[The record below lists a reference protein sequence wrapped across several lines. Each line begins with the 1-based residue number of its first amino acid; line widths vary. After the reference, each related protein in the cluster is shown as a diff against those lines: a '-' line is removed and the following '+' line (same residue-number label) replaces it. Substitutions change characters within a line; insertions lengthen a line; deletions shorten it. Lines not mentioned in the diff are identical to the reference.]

1 MRTLLL
7 ISLALITTAILGLLP
22 SRPDIGELNH
32 SSALV
37 NRYSADLLQNFS
49 HSSAVPQASQ
59 SNTVERALARAISE
73 VPAPQSFA
81 NSDTHLAPK
90 LISGSDRPN
99 RSSSAQRVSLQPLI
113 ANNPISTSERL
124 RAVRSVLDTVT
135 RGKRDSAR
143 LSRQIVTEC
152 EKAQFDPMF
161 VAAVIKSESFFNELA
176 RSNKGAVG
184 LMQIMPATGK
194 YLEKFRSEVDWPT
207 PAKLTDAGYNIH
219 LGVTYLKQLEEMY
232 GGNRVLTLI
241 AYNWGPGKLDRAIRS
256 GRGVPAETVRYALK
270 ILSDRHGWLQQRAAA

>member
-1 MRTLLL
+1 MRAVAL
-7 ISLALITTAILGLLP
+7 ITLALATTAILGVLP
-22 SRPDIGELNH
+22 TRPETAEL
-32 SSALV
+32 SASYTLIERYTGSALQDPAPLL
-37 NRYSADLLQNFS
+37 SAI
-49 HSSAVPQASQ
+49 QASQ
-59 SNTVERALARAISE
+59 SDTVERALARAVSE
-73 VPAPQSFA
+73 LPAPRYTAPQSA
-81 NSDTHLAPK
+81 PRLHEQRPVKNTQTVNSNY
-90 LISGSDRPN
+90 S
-99 RSSSAQRVSLQPLI
+99 VST
-113 ANNPISTSERL
+113 ADRL
-124 RAVRSVLDTVT
+124 RAVRSVLDSVT
-135 RGKRDSAR
+135 RGKRDTAR

-152 EKAQFDPMF
+152 EKAQFDPLF

-194 YLEKFRSEVDWPT
+194 YLEKFRSEADWPT

-256 GRGVPAETVRYALK
+256 GRGIPAETVRYALK
-270 ILSDRHGWLQQRAAA
+270 ILSDRHGWTQQRATA

>member
-1 MRTLLL
+1 MRTLLH
-7 ISLALITTAILGLLP
+7 ITLALITTAILGLLP
-22 SRPDIGELNH
+22 ARPQSDENSTGAALIERY
-32 SSALV
+32 SSAPMQYV
-37 NRYSADLLQNFS
+37 SQ
-49 HSSAVPQASQ
+49 AVAPAASQ
-59 SNTVERALARAISE
+59 SDTVERALARAISE
-73 VPAPQSFA
+73 VPAPR
-81 NSDTHLAPK
+81 LV
-90 LISGSDRPN
+90 
-99 RSSSAQRVSLQPLI
+99 RSSPSNSFPKAQPASLRTTGRLARAQPLS
-113 ANNPISTSERL
+113 ANYSVSTADRL
-124 RAVRSVLDTVT
+124 RAVRAVLDSVT

-194 YLEKFRSEVDWPT
+194 YLEKFRSEADWPT

-232 GGNRVLTLI
+232 SGNRVLTLI

>member
-1 MRTLLL
+1 MRTLTL
-7 ISLALITTAILGLLP
+7 ISLAVLTTAILGLLP
-22 SRPDIGELNH
+22 SRPLNGEFNN
-32 SSALV
+32 SSALIE
-37 NRYSADLLQNFS
+37 RYSAAPLPLQN
-49 HSSAVPQASQ
+49 HAIPDHPVSQ
-59 SNTVERALARAISE
+59 SDTVGRALARAILE
-73 VPAPQSFA
+73 VPAPKLVS
-81 NSDTHLAPK
+81 LAAPPAPSK
-90 LISGSDRPN
+90 SLS
-99 RSSSAQRVSLQPLI
+99 RSSSSSTVNNSRAASSQPINPSFSVST
-113 ANNPISTSERL
+113 ADRL
-124 RAVRSVLDTVT
+124 RAVRSVLDSVT
-135 RGKRDSAR
+135 RGKRDTAR
-143 LSRQIVTEC
+143 LSRQIVSEC

-270 ILSDRHGWLQQRAAA
+270 ILSDRHGWLQQRTTT

>member
-1 MRTLLL
+1 MKLTGIILFAILSTAIFGLFRSRTPTA
-7 ISLALITTAILGLLP
+7 SVNQVSTLAL
-22 SRPDIGELNH
+22 
-32 SSALV
+32 
-37 NRYSADLLQNFS
+37 RYSGAIEFESNSKLERDLGNLS
-49 HSSAVPQASQ
+49 QA
-59 SNTVERALARAISE
+59 NTVTRALAKAISE
-73 VPAPQSFA
+73 VPPPKPVAKISSSNPLSPARTHPSNNAAPIRTVSIS
-81 NSDTHLAPK
+81 NS
-90 LISGSDRPN
+90 ISGS
-99 RSSSAQRVSLQPLI
+99 
-113 ANNPISTSERL
+113 TSEKL
-124 RAVRSVLDTVT
+124 RAVRYVLDSVT
-135 RGKRDSAR
+135 RGKRDSAK

-194 YLEKFRSEVDWPT
+194 YLEKFRSEADWPT

-219 LGVTYLKQLEEMY
+219 LGVTYLKQLDEMY

-256 GRGVPAETVRYALK
+256 GHGIPAETVRYALK
-270 ILSDRHGWLQQRAAA
+270 ILSDRHGWLQQKATT